1 MSHAKSYSNEFK
13 SDAVRLANEQGVK
26 KAADSLGIAP
36 STLHGW
42 YMKSLGQ
49 KRVTT
54 HKNQSEEE
62 LSYNDLLKRLKNT
75 EKELRYAN
83 EINKVLKKSLG
94 IMVQDHPE
102 TLKK

>member
-1 MSHAKSYSNEFK
+1 MSRAKSYSDEFK
-13 SDAVRLANEQGVK
+13 SDAVKLANEQGVK
-26 KAADSLGIAP
+26 RAADSLGIAP

-42 YMKSLGQ
+42 HKKSLGQ
-49 KRVTT
+49 KKDI
-54 HKNQSEEE
+54 HKNQVQEE

-94 IMVQDHPE
+94 IMAQEHPE
-102 TLKK
+102 TLKR